1 MKIGLRICVNSLQG
15 ALQGVPSLLRLLDE
29 YKIRASFFF
38 AVGPDRSGRFLRRNP
53 LQPWQSQLSLAS
65 RLYGTLLLPPD
76 LSQRASDSMRAVEA
90 AGHEVGLLA
99 CDRYAWVT
107 KAAFADEVWTER
119 EVTRGI
125 EGFAKVFGK
134 PPKAFAAA
142 AWQVNPHLFKLEQEL
157 GFQYA
162 SDIRGKSMFLPV
174 LREVESDCPQVPT
187 TLPTLEDLLKQGG
200 DINEEN
206 VHEYLYAESQYILP
220 HGHVYSLNAEM
231 EGMAFLPL
239 MEKLIVMWK
248 GFGEGLTTLG
258 DIYASVD
265 SASLSRHQVGW
276 SQEMTQDYHVATQ
289 AVRL

>member
-187 TLPTLEDLLKQGG
+187 TLPTLEDLLKKS
-200 DINEEN
+200 
-206 VHEYLYAESQYILP
+206 VHSAAWPCLLAERRDGR
-220 HGHVYSLNAEM
+220 HGISAPDGEADCHVERVW
-231 EGMAFLPL
+231 GR
-239 MEKLIVMWK
+239 
-248 GFGEGLTTLG
+248 
-258 DIYASVD
+258 VD
-265 SASLSRHQVGW
+265 HSGRHLRQCG
-276 SQEMTQDYHVATQ
+276 
-289 AVRL
+289 